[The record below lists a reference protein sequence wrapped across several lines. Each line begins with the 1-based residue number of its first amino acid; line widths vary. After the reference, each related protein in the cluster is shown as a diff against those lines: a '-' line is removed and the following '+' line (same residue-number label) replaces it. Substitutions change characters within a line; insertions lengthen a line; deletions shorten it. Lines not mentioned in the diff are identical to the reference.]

1 MLFFLPLISLVLLVV
16 IFQTQELDWR
26 NSLLSGLIAWG
37 VILTA
42 ITELLSLVKLVNF
55 AWLTLL
61 WLLVAIIL
69 GTIYWRSKPKSNRGK
84 IPSLSKLS
92 FFSQILIGGIGII
105 VALVGLVAIVAPPN
119 HSDSM
124 EYHMSRIVHWMQNGS
139 VAHYPSHTLFQLYQ
153 NPWSEFAIMHFQ
165 ILSGGDRFANLIQW
179 GSMLGSIIGVSLI
192 ARRLGANL
200 RGQIL
205 AAVVCATIPMGILQ
219 GSSTNNDYV
228 VAFWLVCLAYFT
240 LLIVQEGVSTANT
253 AKVGASL
260 GLAILTKGTA
270 YVFALPFCLWLG
282 VWGIRKLRW
291 RVWKPIAI
299 VLIILLA
306 INLGHYTRN
315 FTLFGSPLGL
325 SSAET
330 NEEFGIA
337 IFISNV
343 TRNLALHADIVRSM
357 GLEKIITPTTGLSA
371 KLVEVIHGFL
381 GLDVNDPRAMSPK
394 VNKFYVPASS
404 TYEDTAVNPVHL
416 ALILLSLFF
425 LLFNKRLR
433 RQPYLFSYFFAVT
446 AGFLLFCFL
455 FTWSPWRCRLHL
467 PLFVLLAAF
476 VGVVLTK
483 SLNYRIT
490 SLLAI
495 ILILLSHSWVF
506 QNSVR
511 PLVGN
516 NNIFAKPRIT
526 QYFNTQAHLENAYTE
541 AVKLAQSQSCSD
553 IGLYLEY
560 MSFEYPLGFLLQ
572 QGQEKA
578 KIRHV
583 NVTNESSPQAKK
595 SPYSNFQPC
604 MIIAVTRKQEP
615 EKELMSKNKTYS
627 SYWSEKTGRALVE
640 MFVPE

>member
-1 MLFFLPLISLVLLVV
+1 MLFFLPLISLLFLFV
-16 IFQTQELDWR
+16 IFQTQERDWR
-26 NSLLSGLIAWG
+26 NSILSALVVWG
-37 VILTA
+37 VILTV
-42 ITELLSLVKLVNF
+42 ITELLSFVRLVNF

-61 WLLVAIIL
+61 WLLMALIL
-69 GTIYWRSKPKSNRGK
+69 GTVYWRSKPSHNWWK
-84 IPSLSKLS
+84 IPNLSNLS
-92 FFSQILIGGIGII
+92 FFSNILIGGIGII

-124 EYHMSRIVHWMQNGS
+124 EYHMSRIIHWMQNGS
-139 VAHYPSHTLFQLYQ
+139 VAHYPAHTLFQLYQ

-192 ARRLGANL
+192 ARRLGANS

-240 LLIVQEGVSTANT
+240 LLIVKEGASMANT

-270 YVFALPFCLWLG
+270 YIFGLPFCIWLG
-282 VWGIRKLRW
+282 IWGIRKLHW

-299 VLIILLA
+299 VIIIVLA

-337 IFISNV
+337 ILISNV
-343 TRNLALHADIVRSM
+343 MRNLALHADIVRNL
-357 GLEKIITPTTGLSA
+357 GLEKTIAPTTGLTA
-371 KLVEVIHGFL
+371 KLIEIIHGFL
-381 GLDVNDPRAMSPK
+381 GLDISDPRAMSPK
-394 VNKFYVPASS
+394 VSKFYVPASS
-404 TYEDTAVNPVHL
+404 TYEDTAGNPVHL
-416 ALILLSLFF
+416 ALILLSLLF
-425 LLFNKRLR
+425 LLVNRRLR
-433 RQPYLFSYFFAVT
+433 RQPYLLSYFLAVA
-446 AGFLLFCFL
+446 AGFFLFCFL

-467 PLFVLLAAF
+467 PLFVLLSAF

-490 SLLAI
+490 SLLAVM
-495 ILILLSHSWVF
+495 LILLSHSWVF

-511 PLVGN
+511 PLVGS
-516 NNIFAKPRIT
+516 NNIFVKPRIA
-526 QYFNTQAHLENAYTE
+526 QYFNTQAHLENAYTKV
-541 AVKLAQSQSCSD
+541 VKTAKSQECSD
-553 IGLYLEY
+553 IGLYLEN

-572 QGQEKA
+572 QGQNKA

-583 NVTNESSPQAKK
+583 NVTNESSLKAQEL
-595 SPYSNFQPC
+595 PYSLFQPC
-604 MIIAVTRKQEP
+604 MIISVTRKQEP
-615 EKELMSKNKTYS
+615 EKELVSNNKIYS
-627 SYWSEKTGRALVE
+627 QYWSENTSRALVE
-640 MFVPE
+640 IFVPE